1 MKKVKR
7 TLNTLRLGAF
17 PLAYG
22 LTGAFIGGTL
32 NRVMIA
38 DLNIPASFVGLVF
51 ALPLLVSPARMWLG
65 YRSDAY
71 PIFGRRR
78 ESYMLIGALIMG
90 LAVYFASS
98 LSTQSVN
105 GGAFIYGGLLAAF
118 ILYGLGRNLSHN
130 SFQALLADVFKGD
143 ARPRAVTGYEVVTLL
158 GLVAGAGGLGQALQ
172 AYDPGR
178 LVMVAVG
185 VAAAAL
191 LLTLIAVPGQEPRGE
206 QIEKATSTAR
216 SSDFRTAVT
225 EYIWKDRQ
233 ARLFFGLVFFTFVG
247 TLAQDVLLEPY
258 GALVLGMSVGE
269 TTRLT
274 AFWGLGVMGSML
286 LSGVVLIKWL
296 GHMRI
301 LRIGIA
307 LSIFV
312 FAGLILVGLLG
323 NPGIFRGLVFFMGLG
338 TGLAGAGMLTGVINF
353 TTEIRAGLLM
363 GVWGMAN
370 MTGHAF
376 GSLMGGGV
384 VDFITRVVG
393 GQAFVA
399 YAAVFAIEVVMLIV
413 AYSFTIQ
420 FDLGEARAR
429 KEAQQHLDQAV
440 SAAI

>member
-1 MKKVKR
+1 
-7 TLNTLRLGAF
+7 
-17 PLAYG
+17 
-22 LTGAFIGGTL
+22 
-32 NRVMIA
+32 
-38 DLNIPASFVGLVF
+38 
-51 ALPLLVSPARMWLG
+51 
-65 YRSDAY
+65 
-71 PIFGRRR
+71 
-78 ESYMLIGALIMG
+78 MLIGALIMG
-90 LAVYFASS
+90 LAVYLAST
-98 LSTQSVN
+98 LSTQAIN
-105 GGAFIYGGLLAAF
+105 GSFVIFLGLLAAF

-130 SFQALLADVFKGD
+130 TFQALLADVFKGD

-158 GLVAGAGGLGQALQ
+158 GLVVGAGGLGQVLQ
-172 AYDPGR
+172 SYDPGR

-185 VAAAAL
+185 VAAAAFI
-191 LLTLIAVPGQEPRGE
+191 LTLIAAPGQEPRDE
-206 QIEKATSTAR
+206 VVKKATSTAR
-216 SSDFRTAVT
+216 SADFRTAVT

-274 AFWGLGVMGSML
+274 AFWGLGVMGAML
-286 LSGVVLIKWL
+286 LSGVALIKWL

-301 LRIGIA
+301 LRIGIIMSVA
-307 LSIFV
+307 VFV
-312 FAGLILVGLLG
+312 GLIIAGFLG
-323 NPGIFRGLVFFMGLG
+323 NPGVFRGLVFFMGLG

-353 TTEIRAGLLM
+353 TTDIRAGLLM

-393 GQAFVA
+393 GQAFIA
-399 YAAVFAIEVVMLIV
+399 YAAVFSIEIIMLLF
-413 AYSFTIQ
+413 AYGFTIQ
-420 FDLGEARAR
+420 FDLGQARVQ